1 MILKTTIL
9 FFLFTSIVFSQDLT
23 TDFDDIRVFNL
34 HKIKYKI
41 DSITNPQDFFLKQ
54 QYLYL
59 KEGTTINPLLMGF
72 KYPSLSQKQKVFFH
86 LSSGDYYIISN
97 QHKNPDSLAIS
108 NYFNALKLSE
118 ELKNTPL
125 ICESLKR
132 ILVYHFKNQKDIN
145 AFYNYAKQYKKVAY
159 DNHEQLYANYFY
171 MGSILGKIVYQKDY
185 SEDPLPIG
193 KHYLQISKQK
203 NKPFFEG
210 RFSQLLG
217 VHHDLILKNPEI
229 GRQFYN
235 NAINSYKK
243 IKYYYGQKHVY
254 DLLYN
259 LGTLEQEQGNYNKAM
274 QYFNQIDQSLIEKR
288 DAKDVIAITDYIYKN
303 YKQQNKTDSALY
315 FLEKKYIL
323 NDSLQLL
330 ERANLI
336 SDIETKY
343 QTEKKEKKIVQL
355 LNTNLKS
362 EASRIRNRNLLI
374 GSLFVLI
381 VATIIALLIHKNTKR
396 KQRIAEQERELEIQ
410 KTEKLLKEQELTAI
424 DAMISGQEKERQRL
438 ANDLHDNLGST
449 LATVKLHFQHLR
461 NNKDNPKIKNIEE
474 LYSKTDN
481 LLEEA
486 YQKVRTIA
494 HEKNSGVMAHQGLL
508 PAIKNLAKKASN
520 GKHLQIEV
528 QGYGLEERLDNTLE
542 ISIFRI
548 IQELI
553 TNIIKHADATEI
565 QISLTNHDSLLNIIV
580 EDNGKGFDA
589 KILPEKDG
597 MGLATIEK
605 RIEHLEG
612 TFEIDSTIN
621 KGTNIIINIPI

>member
-1 MILKTTIL
+1 MRKTFLHIKDYQIDEAEKIITSVNQSSEKELLIWNIDLLKKGTPSNTIYGYNKTSTHIGNVLRLIQIGDQYLLHDKTKDSLAYQKYQEALEQSISIKDSSLVCFSTRKIIELLYKNRKVKNLFSKYFEIYQEYTSNNSDKATLEFLKTTVNASLLQKEHIANYKEIIP
-9 FFLFTSIVFSQDLT
+9 IVKKSNNRY
-23 TDFDDIRVFNL
+23 IEG
-34 HKIKYKI
+34 KIYLLIGVNFAHFKKKNDSALYYYKK
-41 DSITNPQDFFLKQ
+41 S
-54 QYLYL
+54 
-59 KEGTTINPLLMGF
+59 
-72 KYPSLSQKQKVFFH
+72 
-86 LSSGDYYIISN
+86 
-97 QHKNPDSLAIS
+97 
-108 NYFNALKLSE
+108 LKL
-118 ELKNTPL
+118 
-125 ICESLKR
+125 
-132 ILVYHFKNQKDIN
+132 FKNIP
-145 AFYNYAKQYKKVAY
+145 YNYAKIEMFGINTNIGITYTNNNEHKKANKYFQKALKIKLPKNNFLKQSKLSSLLSINYKNLKKY
-159 DNHEQLYANYFY
+159 DSAF
-171 MGSILGKIVYQKDY
+171 
-185 SEDPLPIG
+185 
-193 KHYLQISKQK
+193 
-203 NKPFFEG
+203 
-210 RFSQLLG
+210 
-217 VHHDLILKNPEI
+217 
-229 GRQFYN
+229 FYN
-235 NAINSYKK
+235 NQFIKYSDSLNEYKK
-243 IKYYYGQKHVY
+243 
-254 DLLYN
+254 
-259 LGTLEQEQGNYNKAM
+259 
-274 QYFNQIDQSLIEKR
+274 
-288 DAKDVIAITDYIYKN
+288 AIT
-303 YKQQNKTDSALY
+303 
-315 FLEKKYIL
+315 L
-323 NDSLQLL
+323 NEL
-330 ERANLI
+330 
-336 SDIETKY
+336 ETKY
-343 QTEKKEKKIVQL
+343 QTEKKEKQIIQL